1 MMKQITFVCTGN
13 VCRSAA
19 AEAVLRTLIAR
30 KMLNHVTVNSVGMLN
45 LCGAERDGQMAR
57 IAAKYGYTMDGYST
71 FRSREVFK
79 SADLILVMT
88 HTHKLEV
95 QNFLPREQWH
105 KIRLFIEYCFGID
118 ESLADPSGMPEDVY
132 LMAFD
137 VIEKG
142 CKVIAERIFE
152 ESCKE
157 PWEL

>member
-1 MMKQITFVCTGN
+1 MKQITFVCTGN

-30 KMLNHVTVNSVGMLN
+30 EGITDVNVNSVGMLN
-45 LCGAERDGQMAR
+45 LCGAACDGQMSR
-57 IAAKYGYTMDGYST
+57 IASRYGYTMEGRST
-71 FRSREVFK
+71 FRSREIFK

-95 QNFLPREQWH
+95 QNLLPHEQWH

-132 LMAFD
+132 MLAFSL
-137 VIEKG
+137 IEKG
-142 CKVIAERIFE
+142 CKVIVERLLE
-152 ESCKE
+152 ESHKE
-157 PWEL
+157 PWEV